1 MTGASLSDMMS
12 KKAKGGNSM
21 DILITGGS
29 SQLAQAIA
37 SELKEDHSVH
47 LMDSVPVDVAE
58 DCDFIQGNILD
69 PDDSWAAVRG
79 IDVLIHTGEPP
90 TDLPS
95 DGLKREQMLL
105 DLATRGTHVLFSA
118 AVKAGIKKLIC
129 ASTLSIFNGYPDNVY
144 ITELWKPFPS
154 PEIVEMT
161 KYLGEL
167 TAREFARDHLVTVT
181 GLRLGELV
189 LEETVQGEAPNLA
202 WLDIRDAAGAFRCV
216 LNRDNSNSAEWTRRW
231 AVYHICADIPNPK
244 FLIDQ
249 ARGIGYQPTH
259 DFQSL
264 YLKTSAPS
272 R

>member
-1 MTGASLSDMMS
+1 M
-12 KKAKGGNSM
+12 N
-21 DILITGGS
+21 ILITGAS

-37 SELKEDHSVH
+37 TELKADHSIR

-58 DCDFIQGNILD
+58 GCDFIQGNILD
-69 PDDSWAAVRG
+69 PDDSWEAVRG

-95 DGLKREQMLL
+95 DELKREQMLL

-118 AVKAGIKKLIC
+118 AVEAGIKRLIY
-129 ASTLSIFNGYPDNVY
+129 ASTLSIFNNYPDDVY
-144 ITELWKPFPS
+144 ITELWKPLPS

-167 TAREFARDHLVTVT
+167 TAREFAREHLVTVT

-189 LEETVQGEAPNLA
+189 LEEAIQGETPNLA
-202 WLDIRDAAGAFRCV
+202 WLDIRDAASAFRCV
-216 LNRDNSNSAEWTRRW
+216 LNRDSSNSAWWAQRW
-231 AVYHICADIPNPK
+231 AMYHICADIPNPK

-249 ARGIGYQPTH
+249 ARGIGYAPTH
-259 DFQSL
+259 NFQTL
-264 YLKTSAPS
+264 YLKPSDSSA
-272 R
+272 

>member
-1 MTGASLSDMMS
+1 M
-12 KKAKGGNSM
+12 N
-21 DILITGGS
+21 ILITGAS

-37 SELKEDHSVH
+37 TELKDDHSVR

-58 DCDFIQGNILD
+58 GCDFTQGNILD
-69 PDDSWAAVRG
+69 PEDSWEALRG
-79 IDVLIHTGEPP
+79 IDTLIHTGEPP

-95 DGLKREQMLL
+95 DELKREQMLL

-118 AVKAGIKKLIC
+118 AVEAGIKKFIC
-129 ASTLSIFNGYPDNVY
+129 ASTLSIFNAYPDDVY
-144 ITELWKPFPS
+144 ITELWKPLPS

-167 TAREFARDHLVTVT
+167 TAREFAREHLVTVT

-189 LEETVQGEAPNLA
+189 LEEAVQRETPSLA
-202 WLDIRDAAGAFRCV
+202 WLDIRDAAGAFRCA
-216 LNRDNSNSAEWTRRW
+216 LNRDSSSSAWWTQRW

-249 ARGIGYQPTH
+249 ARGIGYQPAH
-259 DFQSL
+259 DFQNL
-264 YLKTSAPS
+264 YLRTSAPS

>member
-1 MTGASLSDMMS
+1 M
-12 KKAKGGNSM
+12 N
-21 DILITGGS
+21 ILITGAS

-37 SELKEDHSVH
+37 TELKDDHSVR

-58 DCDFIQGNILD
+58 GCDFIQGNILD
-69 PDDSWAAVRG
+69 PDDSWDAVRG
-79 IDVLIHTGEPP
+79 IDTLIHTGEPP

-95 DGLKREQMLL
+95 DELKREQMLL

-118 AVKAGIKKLIC
+118 GVEAGIKKFIC
-129 ASTLSIFNGYPDNVY
+129 ASTLSIFNNYPDDVY
-144 ITELWKPFPS
+144 ITELWKPLPS

-167 TAREFARDHLVTVT
+167 TAREFARDHLVTAT

-189 LEETVQGEAPNLA
+189 LEEAVQGETPNLA
-202 WLDIRDAAGAFRCV
+202 WLDIRDAASAFRCV
-216 LNRDNSNSAEWTRRW
+216 LNRDSSNSAEWTRRW

-264 YLKTSAPS
+264 YLNPS
-272 R
+272 G

>member
-1 MTGASLSDMMS
+1 M
-12 KKAKGGNSM
+12 N
-21 DILITGGS
+21 ILITGAS

-37 SELKEDHSVH
+37 TELKDDHSVR

-58 DCDFIQGNILD
+58 GCDFTQGNILD
-69 PDDSWAAVRG
+69 PEDSWEVLRG
-79 IDVLIHTGEPP
+79 IDTLIHTGEPP

-95 DGLKREQMLL
+95 DELEREQMLL

-118 AVKAGIKKLIC
+118 AVEAGIKKFIC
-129 ASTLSIFNGYPDNVY
+129 ASTLSIFNTYPDDVY
-144 ITELWKPFPS
+144 ITELWKPLPS

-167 TAREFARDHLVTVT
+167 TAREFAREHLVTVT

-189 LEETVQGEAPNLA
+189 LEEAVQRETPSLA
-202 WLDIRDAAGAFRCV
+202 WLDIRDAAGAFRCA
-216 LNRDNSNSAEWTRRW
+216 LNRDSSSSAWWTQRW

-249 ARGIGYQPTH
+249 ARGIGYQPAH

>member
-1 MTGASLSDMMS
+1 M
-12 KKAKGGNSM
+12 N
-21 DILITGGS
+21 ILITGAS

-37 SELKEDHSVH
+37 TELKEDHSVR

-58 DCDFIQGNILD
+58 GCDFTQGNILD
-69 PDDSWAAVRG
+69 PEDSWEALRE
-79 IDVLIHTGEPP
+79 IDTLIHTGEPP

-95 DGLKREQMLL
+95 DELKREQMLL

-118 AVKAGIKKLIC
+118 AVEAGIKKFIY
-129 ASTLSIFNGYPDNVY
+129 ASTLSIFNAYPGDVY
-144 ITELWKPFPS
+144 ITELWKPLPS

-167 TAREFARDHLVTVT
+167 TAREFAREHLVTVT

-189 LEETVQGEAPNLA
+189 LEEAVQRETPSLA
-202 WLDIRDAAGAFRCV
+202 WLDIRDAAGAFRCA
-216 LNRDNSNSAEWTRRW
+216 LNRDSSSSAWWTQRW

-249 ARGIGYQPTH
+249 ARGIGYQPAH

-264 YLKTSAPS
+264 YLRTSAPS

>member
-1 MTGASLSDMMS
+1 M
-12 KKAKGGNSM
+12 N
-21 DILITGGS
+21 ILITGAS

-37 SELKEDHSVH
+37 TVHEADHNVR

-58 DCDFIQGNILD
+58 GCDFTQGNILD
-69 PDDSWAAVRG
+69 PEDSWEALRG
-79 IDVLIHTGEPP
+79 IDTLIHTGEPP

-95 DGLKREQMLL
+95 DELKREQMLL

-118 AVKAGIKKLIC
+118 AVEAGIKKFIC
-129 ASTLSIFNGYPDNVY
+129 ASTLSIFNAYPDDVY
-144 ITELWKPFPS
+144 ITELWKPLPS

-167 TAREFARDHLVTVT
+167 TAREFAREHLVTVT

-189 LEETVQGEAPNLA
+189 LEEAVQRETPSLA
-202 WLDIRDAAGAFRCV
+202 WLDIRDAAGAFRCA
-216 LNRDNSNSAEWTRRW
+216 LNRDSSSSAWWIQRW

-249 ARGIGYQPTH
+249 ARGIGYQPAH

-264 YLKTSAPS
+264 YLRTSAPS

>member
-1 MTGASLSDMMS
+1 M
-12 KKAKGGNSM
+12 N
-21 DILITGGS
+21 ILITGAS

-37 SELKEDHSVH
+37 TELKDDHSVR
-47 LMDSVPVDVAE
+47 LMDSVPVHVAE
-58 DCDFIQGNILD
+58 GCDFTQGNILD
-69 PDDSWAAVRG
+69 PEDSWEALRG
-79 IDVLIHTGEPP
+79 IDTLIHTGEPP

-95 DGLKREQMLL
+95 DELKREQMLL

-118 AVKAGIKKLIC
+118 AVEAGIKKFIC
-129 ASTLSIFNGYPDNVY
+129 ASTLSIFNAYPDDVY
-144 ITELWKPFPS
+144 ITELWKPLPS

-167 TAREFARDHLVTVT
+167 TAREFAREHLVTVT

-189 LEETVQGEAPNLA
+189 LEEAVQRETPSLA
-202 WLDIRDAAGAFRCV
+202 WLDIRDAAGAFRCA
-216 LNRDNSNSAEWTRRW
+216 LNRDSSSSAWWTQRW

-249 ARGIGYQPTH
+249 ARGIGYQPAH

-264 YLKTSAPS
+264 YLRTSAPS

>member
-1 MTGASLSDMMS
+1 M
-12 KKAKGGNSM
+12 N
-21 DILITGGS
+21 ILITGAS

-37 SELKEDHSVH
+37 TELKDDHSVR

-58 DCDFIQGNILD
+58 GCDFTQGNILD
-69 PDDSWAAVRG
+69 PEDSWEALRG
-79 IDVLIHTGEPP
+79 IDTLIHTGEPP

-95 DGLKREQMLL
+95 DELKREQMLL

-118 AVKAGIKKLIC
+118 AVEAGIKKFIY
-129 ASTLSIFNGYPDNVY
+129 ASTLSIFNAYPGDVY
-144 ITELWKPFPS
+144 ITELWKPLPS

-167 TAREFARDHLVTVT
+167 TAREFAREHLVTVT

-189 LEETVQGEAPNLA
+189 LEEAVQRETPSLA
-202 WLDIRDAAGAFRCV
+202 WLDIRDAAGAFRCA
-216 LNRDNSNSAEWTRRW
+216 LNRDSSSSAWWTQRW

-249 ARGIGYQPTH
+249 ARGIGYQPAH

-264 YLKTSAPS
+264 YLRTSAPS

>member
-1 MTGASLSDMMS
+1 M
-12 KKAKGGNSM
+12 N
-21 DILITGGS
+21 ILITGAS

-37 SELKEDHSVH
+37 TELKDDHSVR

-58 DCDFIQGNILD
+58 GCDFTQGNILD
-69 PDDSWAAVRG
+69 PEDSWEALRG
-79 IDVLIHTGEPP
+79 IDTLIHTGEPP

-95 DGLKREQMLL
+95 DELKREQMLL

-118 AVKAGIKKLIC
+118 AVEAGIKKFIC
-129 ASTLSIFNGYPDNVY
+129 ASTLSIFNAYPDDVY
-144 ITELWKPFPS
+144 ITELWKPLPS

-167 TAREFARDHLVTVT
+167 TAREFAREHLVTVT

-189 LEETVQGEAPNLA
+189 LEEAVQRETPSLA
-202 WLDIRDAAGAFRCV
+202 WLDIRDAAGAFRCA
-216 LNRDNSNSAEWTRRW
+216 LNRDSSNSAWWTQRW

-249 ARGIGYQPTH
+249 ARGIGYQPAH

-264 YLKTSAPS
+264 YLKPSAPS

>member
-1 MTGASLSDMMS
+1 M
-12 KKAKGGNSM
+12 N
-21 DILITGGS
+21 ILITGAS
-29 SQLAQAIA
+29 SRLAQAIA
-37 SELKEDHSVH
+37 TELKDDHTVR

-58 DCDFIQGNILD
+58 GCDFIQGNILD
-69 PDDSWAAVRG
+69 PDDSWEAVRG
-79 IDVLIHTGEPP
+79 IDTLIHTGEPP

-95 DGLKREQMLL
+95 DKLKREQMLL

-118 AVKAGIKKLIC
+118 GVAAGIKKFIC
-129 ASTLSIFNGYPDNVY
+129 ASTLSIFNAYPNDVY
-144 ITELWKPFPS
+144 VTELWKPLPS

-167 TAREFARDHLVTVT
+167 TAREFAREHLVTVT

-189 LEETVQGEAPNLA
+189 LEEAVQGEAPNLA

-216 LNRDNSNSAEWTRRW
+216 LNRDSSNSAWWTQRW

-249 ARGIGYQPTH
+249 AQGIGYQPTH

-264 YLKTSAPS
+264 YLNTADS
-272 R
+272 

>member
-1 MTGASLSDMMS
+1 M
-12 KKAKGGNSM
+12 N
-21 DILITGGS
+21 ILITGAY

-37 SELKEDHSVH
+37 TELKDDHSVR

-58 DCDFIQGNILD
+58 GCDFTQGNILD
-69 PDDSWAAVRG
+69 PEDSWEVLRG
-79 IDVLIHTGEPP
+79 IDTLIHTGEPP

-95 DGLKREQMLL
+95 DELKREQMLL
-105 DLATRGTHVLFSA
+105 DLATHGTHVLFSA
-118 AVKAGIKKLIC
+118 AVEAGIKKFIC
-129 ASTLSIFNGYPDNVY
+129 ASTLSIFNAYPDDVY
-144 ITELWKPFPS
+144 ITELWKPLPS

-167 TAREFARDHLVTVT
+167 TAREFAREHLVTVT

-189 LEETVQGEAPNLA
+189 LEEAVQRETPSLA
-202 WLDIRDAAGAFRCV
+202 WLDIRDAAGAFRCA
-216 LNRDNSNSAEWTRRW
+216 LNRDSSSSAWWTQRW

-249 ARGIGYQPTH
+249 ARGIGYQPAH

-264 YLKTSAPS
+264 YLRTSPHLGRAKERTS
-272 R
+272 E

>member
-1 MTGASLSDMMS
+1 M
-12 KKAKGGNSM
+12 N
-21 DILITGGS
+21 ILITGAS
-29 SQLAQAIA
+29 SQLAQTIA
-37 SELKEDHSVH
+37 TELKADHSVR

-58 DCDFIQGNILD
+58 GCDFTQGNILD
-69 PDDSWAAVRG
+69 PEDSWEVLRG
-79 IDVLIHTGEPP
+79 IDTLIHTGEPP

-95 DGLKREQMLL
+95 DELEREQMLL

-118 AVKAGIKKLIC
+118 AVEAGIKKFIC
-129 ASTLSIFNGYPDNVY
+129 ASTLSIFNAYPGDVY
-144 ITELWKPFPS
+144 ITELWKPLPS

-167 TAREFARDHLVTVT
+167 TAREFAREHLVTVT

-189 LEETVQGEAPNLA
+189 LEEAVQRETPSLA
-202 WLDIRDAAGAFRCV
+202 WLDIRDAAGAFRCA
-216 LNRDNSNSAEWTRRW
+216 LNRDSSSSAWWTQRW

-249 ARGIGYQPTH
+249 ARGIGYQPAH

-264 YLKTSAPS
+264 YLRTSAPS

>member
-1 MTGASLSDMMS
+1 M
-12 KKAKGGNSM
+12 N
-21 DILITGGS
+21 ILITGAS

-37 SELKEDHSVH
+37 TELKDDHSVR

-58 DCDFIQGNILD
+58 GCDFTQGNILD
-69 PDDSWAAVRG
+69 PEDSWEVLRG
-79 IDVLIHTGEPP
+79 IDTLIHTGEPP

-95 DGLKREQMLL
+95 DELKREQMLL
-105 DLATRGTHVLFSA
+105 DLAARGTHVLFSA
-118 AVKAGIKKLIC
+118 AVEAGIKKFIC
-129 ASTLSIFNGYPDNVY
+129 ASTLSIFNAYPDDVY
-144 ITELWKPFPS
+144 ITELWKPLPS

-167 TAREFARDHLVTVT
+167 TAREFAREHLVTVT

-189 LEETVQGEAPNLA
+189 LEEAVQRETPSLA
-202 WLDIRDAAGAFRCV
+202 WLDIRDAAGAFRCA
-216 LNRDNSNSAEWTRRW
+216 LNRDSSSSAWWTQRW

-249 ARGIGYQPTH
+249 ARGIGYQPAH

-264 YLKTSAPS
+264 YLRTSAPS

>member
-1 MTGASLSDMMS
+1 M
-12 KKAKGGNSM
+12 N
-21 DILITGGS
+21 ILITGAS

-37 SELKEDHSVH
+37 TELKDDHSVR
-47 LMDSVPVDVAE
+47 LIDSVPVDVAE
-58 DCDFIQGNILD
+58 GCDFTQGNILD
-69 PDDSWAAVRG
+69 PEDSWEALRG
-79 IDVLIHTGEPP
+79 IDTLIHTGEPP

-95 DGLKREQMLL
+95 DELKREQMLL

-118 AVKAGIKKLIC
+118 AVEAGIKKFIC
-129 ASTLSIFNGYPDNVY
+129 ASTLSIFNAYPGDVY
-144 ITELWKPFPS
+144 ITELWKPLPS

-167 TAREFARDHLVTVT
+167 TAREFAREHLVTVT

-189 LEETVQGEAPNLA
+189 LEEAVQRETPSLA
-202 WLDIRDAAGAFRCV
+202 WLDIRDAAGAFRCA
-216 LNRDNSNSAEWTRRW
+216 LNRDSSSSAWWTQRW

-249 ARGIGYQPTH
+249 ARGIGYQPAH

-264 YLKTSAPS
+264 YLRTSAPS

>member
-1 MTGASLSDMMS
+1 M
-12 KKAKGGNSM
+12 N
-21 DILITGGS
+21 ILITGAS

-37 SELKEDHSVH
+37 TELKDDHTVR
-47 LMDSVPVDVAE
+47 LMDSVPVDVVE
-58 DCDFIQGNILD
+58 GCDFIQGNILD
-69 PDDSWAAVRG
+69 PDDSWEAVRG
-79 IDVLIHTGEPP
+79 VDTLIHTGEPP

-95 DGLKREQMLL
+95 DELKREQMLL

-118 AVKAGIKKLIC
+118 AVEAGIKRLIY
-129 ASTLSIFNGYPDNVY
+129 ASTLSIFNNYPDDVY
-144 ITELWKPFPS
+144 ITELWKPLPS

-167 TAREFARDHLVTVT
+167 TAREFAREHLVTVT

-189 LEETVQGEAPNLA
+189 LEEAVQAETPNLG

-216 LNRDNSNSAEWTRRW
+216 LNRDSSNSAWWTQRW

-249 ARGIGYQPTH
+249 ARGIGYQPAH

-264 YLKTSAPS
+264 YLNTTDS
-272 R
+272 

>member
-1 MTGASLSDMMS
+1 M
-12 KKAKGGNSM
+12 N
-21 DILITGGS
+21 ILITGAS

-37 SELKEDHSVH
+37 TELKDDHSVR

-58 DCDFIQGNILD
+58 GCDFTQGNILD
-69 PDDSWAAVRG
+69 PEDSWEVLRG
-79 IDVLIHTGEPP
+79 IDTLIHTGEPP

-95 DGLKREQMLL
+95 DELKREQMLL

-118 AVKAGIKKLIC
+118 AVEAGIKKFIC
-129 ASTLSIFNGYPDNVY
+129 ASTLSIFNAYPDDVY
-144 ITELWKPFPS
+144 ITELWKPLPS

-161 KYLGEL
+161 RYLGEL
-167 TAREFARDHLVTVT
+167 TAREFAREHLVTIT

-189 LEETVQGEAPNLA
+189 LEEAVQRETPSLA
-202 WLDIRDAAGAFRCV
+202 WLDIRDAAGAFRCA
-216 LNRDNSNSAEWTRRW
+216 LNRDSSSSAWWTQRW

-249 ARGIGYQPTH
+249 ARGIGYQPAH

-264 YLKTSAPS
+264 YLKTSDPS
-272 R
+272 A

>member
-1 MTGASLSDMMS
+1 M
-12 KKAKGGNSM
+12 N
-21 DILITGGS
+21 ILITGAS

-37 SELKEDHSVH
+37 TELKDDHSVR

-58 DCDFIQGNILD
+58 GCDFTQGNILD
-69 PDDSWAAVRG
+69 PEDSWEALRG
-79 IDVLIHTGEPP
+79 IDTLIHTGEPP

-95 DGLKREQMLL
+95 DELKREQMLL

-118 AVKAGIKKLIC
+118 AVEAGIKKFIC
-129 ASTLSIFNGYPDNVY
+129 ASTLSIFNAYPGDVY
-144 ITELWKPFPS
+144 ITELWKPLPS

-167 TAREFARDHLVTVT
+167 TAREFAREHLVTVT

-189 LEETVQGEAPNLA
+189 LEEAVQRETPSLA
-202 WLDIRDAAGAFRCV
+202 WLDIRDAAGAFRCA
-216 LNRDNSNSAEWTRRW
+216 LNRDSSSSAWWTQRW

-249 ARGIGYQPTH
+249 ARGIGYQPAH

-264 YLKTSAPS
+264 YLRTSAPS

>member
-1 MTGASLSDMMS
+1 M
-12 KKAKGGNSM
+12 N
-21 DILITGGS
+21 ILITGAS
-29 SQLAQAIA
+29 SQLAQSIA
-37 SELKEDHSVH
+37 SELKADHSVR

-58 DCDFIQGNILD
+58 GCDFIQGNILD
-69 PDDSWAAVRG
+69 PDDSWKAVRG

-90 TDLPS
+90 TNLPS
-95 DGLKREQMLL
+95 DELAREQMLL

-118 AVKAGIKKLIC
+118 AVGTGIKRFVC
-129 ASTLSIFNGYPDNVY
+129 ASTLSIFNAYPDDVY
-144 ITELWKPFPS
+144 ITELWKPLPS

-181 GLRLGELV
+181 GLRLGELI
-189 LEETVQGEAPNLA
+189 LEEAVQGETPNLA
-202 WLDIRDAAGAFRCV
+202 WLDIRDAASAFRCV

-249 ARGIGYQPTH
+249 ARGIGYQPAH

-264 YLKTSAPS
+264 YLKTTG
-272 R
+272 

>member
-1 MTGASLSDMMS
+1 M
-12 KKAKGGNSM
+12 N
-21 DILITGGS
+21 ILITGAS

-37 SELKEDHSVH
+37 TELKADHSVR

-58 DCDFIQGNILD
+58 GCDFIQGNILD
-69 PDDSWAAVRG
+69 PEDSWEALRG
-79 IDVLIHTGEPP
+79 IDTLIHTGEPP

-95 DGLKREQMLL
+95 DELKREQMLL

-118 AVKAGIKKLIC
+118 AVEAGIKKFIC
-129 ASTLSIFNGYPDNVY
+129 ASTLSIFNAYPDDVY
-144 ITELWKPFPS
+144 ITELWKPLPS

-167 TAREFARDHLVTVT
+167 TAREFAREHLVTVT

-189 LEETVQGEAPNLA
+189 LEEAVQRETPSLA
-202 WLDIRDAAGAFRCV
+202 WLDIRDAAGAFRCA
-216 LNRDNSNSAEWTRRW
+216 LNRDSSSSAWWTQRW

-249 ARGIGYQPTH
+249 ARGIGYQPAH

-264 YLKTSAPS
+264 YLRTSAPS

>member
-1 MTGASLSDMMS
+1 M
-12 KKAKGGNSM
+12 N
-21 DILITGGS
+21 ILITGAS
-29 SQLAQAIA
+29 SQLAQTIA
-37 SELKEDHSVH
+37 TELKADHSVR

-58 DCDFIQGNILD
+58 GCDFTQGNILD
-69 PDDSWAAVRG
+69 PEDSWEVLRG
-79 IDVLIHTGEPP
+79 IDTLIHTGEPP

-95 DGLKREQMLL
+95 DELEREQMLL

-118 AVKAGIKKLIC
+118 AVEAGIKKFIC
-129 ASTLSIFNGYPDNVY
+129 ASTLSIFNTYPDDVY
-144 ITELWKPFPS
+144 ITELWKPLPS

-167 TAREFARDHLVTVT
+167 TAREFAREHLVTVT

-189 LEETVQGEAPNLA
+189 LEEAVQRETPSLA
-202 WLDIRDAAGAFRCV
+202 WLDIRDAAGAFRCA
-216 LNRDNSNSAEWTRRW
+216 LNRDSSSSAWWTQRW

-249 ARGIGYQPTH
+249 ARGIGYQPAH

>member
-1 MTGASLSDMMS
+1 M
-12 KKAKGGNSM
+12 N
-21 DILITGGS
+21 ILITGAS

-37 SELKEDHSVH
+37 TELKEDHSVR

-58 DCDFIQGNILD
+58 GCDFTQGNILD
-69 PDDSWAAVRG
+69 PEDSWEVLRG
-79 IDVLIHTGEPP
+79 IDTLIHTGEPP

-95 DGLKREQMLL
+95 DELKREQMLL

-118 AVKAGIKKLIC
+118 AVEAGIKKFIC
-129 ASTLSIFNGYPDNVY
+129 ASTLSIFNAYPGDVY
-144 ITELWKPFPS
+144 ITELWKPLPS

-167 TAREFARDHLVTVT
+167 TAREFAREHLVTVT

-189 LEETVQGEAPNLA
+189 LEEAVQRETPSLA
-202 WLDIRDAAGAFRCV
+202 WLDIRDAAGAFRCA
-216 LNRDNSNSAEWTRRW
+216 LNRDSSSSAWWTQRW

-249 ARGIGYQPTH
+249 ARGIGYQPAH

-264 YLKTSAPS
+264 YLRTSAPS

>member
-1 MTGASLSDMMS
+1 M
-12 KKAKGGNSM
+12 N
-21 DILITGGS
+21 ILITGAS

-37 SELKEDHSVH
+37 TELKDDHSVR

-58 DCDFIQGNILD
+58 GCDFIQGNILD
-69 PDDSWAAVRG
+69 PEDSWEALRG
-79 IDVLIHTGEPP
+79 IDTLIHTGEPP

-95 DGLKREQMLL
+95 DELEREQMLL

-118 AVKAGIKKLIC
+118 AVEAGIKKFIC
-129 ASTLSIFNGYPDNVY
+129 ASTLSIFNAYPDDVY
-144 ITELWKPFPS
+144 ITELWKPLPS

-167 TAREFARDHLVTVT
+167 TAREFAREHLVTVT

-189 LEETVQGEAPNLA
+189 LEEAVQRETPSLA
-202 WLDIRDAAGAFRCV
+202 WLDIRDAAGAFRCA
-216 LNRDNSNSAEWTRRW
+216 LNRDSSSSAWWTQRW

-249 ARGIGYQPTH
+249 ARGIGYQPAH

-264 YLKTSAPS
+264 YLKPSAPS
-272 R
+272 G

>member
-1 MTGASLSDMMS
+1 M
-12 KKAKGGNSM
+12 N
-21 DILITGGS
+21 ILITGAS

-37 SELKEDHSVH
+37 TELKDDHSVR

-58 DCDFIQGNILD
+58 GCDFTQGNILD
-69 PDDSWAAVRG
+69 PEDSWEALRG
-79 IDVLIHTGEPP
+79 IDTLIHTGEPP

-95 DGLKREQMLL
+95 DELKREQMLL

-118 AVKAGIKKLIC
+118 AVEAGIKKFIC
-129 ASTLSIFNGYPDNVY
+129 ASTLSIFNAYPDDVY
-144 ITELWKPFPS
+144 ITELWKPLPS

-167 TAREFARDHLVTVT
+167 TAREFAREHLVTVT

-189 LEETVQGEAPNLA
+189 LEEAVQRETPSLA
-202 WLDIRDAAGAFRCV
+202 WLDIRDAAGAFRCA
-216 LNRDNSNSAEWTRRW
+216 LNRDSSSSAWWTQRW

-249 ARGIGYQPTH
+249 ARGIGYQPAH

-264 YLKTSAPS
+264 YLKPSAPS

>member
-1 MTGASLSDMMS
+1 M
-12 KKAKGGNSM
+12 N
-21 DILITGGS
+21 ILITGAS

-37 SELKEDHSVH
+37 TELKDDHSVR

-58 DCDFIQGNILD
+58 GYDFIQGNILD
-69 PDDSWAAVRG
+69 PDDSWEAVRG

-95 DGLKREQMLL
+95 DELKREQMLL

-118 AVKAGIKKLIC
+118 AVEAGIKRLIY
-129 ASTLSIFNGYPDNVY
+129 ASTLSIFNGYPDDVY
-144 ITELWKPFPS
+144 ITELWKPLPS

-167 TAREFARDHLVTVT
+167 TAREFAREYLVTVT

-189 LEETVQGEAPNLA
+189 LEETVQAETPNLA

-216 LNRDNSNSAEWTRRW
+216 LGRNSSNSAWWTQRW

-249 ARGIGYQPTH
+249 ARGIGYQPAH

-264 YLKTSAPS
+264 YLNTADSSP
-272 R
+272 